1 MAVSERGYVDV
12 KSAQKRNISSRL
24 QENAKLTVEFDAY
37 PPPQVR
43 WSKDGAAITGDK
55 TIVTRQEQE
64 TR

>member
-1 MAVSERGYVDV
+1 M